1 MERQCL
7 SIFLFIMNRNQQKS
21 YPPKL
26 AFLVFLV
33 DNNIMIIRQEYLN
46 QLRLLKDQKVIKV
59 ITGIR
64 RSGKSTLLELFRD
77 DLKKQNI
84 AKEQIQFFNFEE
96 EKNVD
101 LRDWRK
107 LHQTIEEKL
116 VQNKMNYIFLD
127 EIQKVDHFEE
137 LVNSLFVKKNVD
149 LYITGSNA
157 FLLSS
162 ELATLLT
169 GRYISIHLLPF
180 SFKEY
185 TEMYPDETNYDRLF
199 EKYLN
204 SSSFPEVVR
213 LSKVNEE
220 LTNNY
225 LKDLYNTIV
234 NKDIAKRYNIRNE
247 IDFERT
253 IKFVFDSIGSP
264 LSARNIANTLK
275 NESINVFH
283 GTIIN
288 YLQYLTKSYIIYPVN
303 RYDIKK
309 KKILSTNKKYY
320 VTDLGLRNLLLSN
333 SPKSDMGHR
342 LENVVYL
349 ELLRLNKGKI
359 FVGKNKD
366 SEVDFILQMSNGKRV
381 YYQVAYQVNDR
392 PETLKREL
400 APFFK
405 IKDNY
410 PKILLTM
417 DLVPEEFEG
426 IKKINIVN
434 WLLDKSIENN

>member
-1 MERQCL
+1 
-7 SIFLFIMNRNQQKS
+7 
-21 YPPKL
+21 
-26 AFLVFLV
+26 
-33 DNNIMIIRQEYLN
+33 MIIRQEYLN

-64 RSGKSTLLELFRD
+64 RSGKSTLLELFRE

-220 LTNNY
+220 LANNY
-225 LKDLYNTIV
+225 LKNLYNTIV

-288 YLQYLTKSYIIYPVN
+288 YLQYLTKSYMIYPVN
-303 RYDIKK
+303 RYDIKG
-309 KKILSTNKKYY
+309 KKILITNDKYY
-320 VTDLGLRNLLLSN
+320 VVDLGLRNLLLSD
-333 SPKSDMGHR
+333 SPKSDIGHR

-359 FVGKNKD
+359 FVGKNED

>member
-1 MERQCL
+1 
-7 SIFLFIMNRNQQKS
+7 
-21 YPPKL
+21 
-26 AFLVFLV
+26 
-33 DNNIMIIRQEYLN
+33 MIIRQEYLN

-220 LTNNY
+220 LANNY

-234 NKDIAKRYNIRNE
+234 NKDIAKRYSIRNE

-288 YLQYLTKSYIIYPVN
+288 YLQYLTKSYMIYPVN
-303 RYDIKK
+303 RYDIKG
-309 KKILSTNKKYY
+309 KKILITNDKYY
-320 VTDLGLRNLLLSN
+320 VVDLGLRNLLLSD
-333 SPKSDMGHR
+333 SPKSDIGHR

-359 FVGKNKD
+359 FVGKNED

-417 DLVPEEFEG
+417 DLIPEEFEG

>member
-1 MERQCL
+1 
-7 SIFLFIMNRNQQKS
+7 
-21 YPPKL
+21 
-26 AFLVFLV
+26 
-33 DNNIMIIRQEYLN
+33 MIIRQEYLN

-116 VQNKMNYIFLD
+116 IQNKMNYIFLD

-220 LTNNY
+220 LANNY

-234 NKDIAKRYNIRNE
+234 NKDIAKRYSIRNE

-288 YLQYLTKSYIIYPVN
+288 YLQYLTKSYMIYPVN
-303 RYDIKK
+303 RYDIKG
-309 KKILSTNKKYY
+309 KKILITNDKYY
-320 VTDLGLRNLLLSN
+320 VVDLGLRNLLLN
-333 SPKSDMGHR
+333 DSPKSDIGHR

-359 FVGKNKD
+359 FVGKNED

-426 IKKINIVN
+426 IKKSNIVN

>member
-1 MERQCL
+1 
-7 SIFLFIMNRNQQKS
+7 
-21 YPPKL
+21 
-26 AFLVFLV
+26 
-33 DNNIMIIRQEYLN
+33 MIIRQEYLN

-64 RSGKSTLLELFRD
+64 RSGKSTLLELFRN
-77 DLKKQNI
+77 DLKKQNV

-220 LTNNY
+220 LANNY
-225 LKDLYNTIV
+225 LKDLYNTIA

-288 YLQYLTKSYIIYPVN
+288 YLQYLTKSYMIYPVN

-320 VTDLGLRNLLLSN
+320 VTDLGLRNLLLSD
-333 SPKSDMGHR
+333 SPKSDIDHR

-359 FVGKNKD
+359 FVGKNED

-400 APFFK
+400 ALFFK

>member
-1 MERQCL
+1 
-7 SIFLFIMNRNQQKS
+7 
-21 YPPKL
+21 
-26 AFLVFLV
+26 
-33 DNNIMIIRQEYLN
+33 MIIRQEYLN

-204 SSSFPEVVR
+204 NSSFPEVVR

-220 LTNNY
+220 LANNY

-283 GTIIN
+283 GTIVN
-288 YLQYLTKSYIIYPVN
+288 YLQYLTKSYMIYPVN
-303 RYDIKK
+303 RYDIKG
-309 KKILSTNKKYY
+309 KKILITNDKYY
-320 VTDLGLRNLLLSN
+320 VVDLGLRNLLLSD
-333 SPKSDMGHR
+333 SPKSDIGHR
-342 LENVVYL
+342 LENIIYL

-359 FVGKNKD
+359 FVGKNED
-366 SEVDFILQMSNGKRV
+366 SEVDFILQMPNGKRV

>member
-1 MERQCL
+1 
-7 SIFLFIMNRNQQKS
+7 
-21 YPPKL
+21 
-26 AFLVFLV
+26 
-33 DNNIMIIRQEYLN
+33 MIIRQEYLN

-220 LTNNY
+220 LANNY

-288 YLQYLTKSYIIYPVN
+288 YLQYLTKSYMIYPVN
-303 RYDIKK
+303 RYDIKG
-309 KKILSTNKKYY
+309 KKILITNDKYY
-320 VTDLGLRNLLLSN
+320 VVDLGLRNLLLSDP
-333 SPKSDMGHR
+333 PKSDIGHR

-359 FVGKNKD
+359 FVGKNED
-366 SEVDFILQMSNGKRV
+366 SEVDFILQMPNGKRV

>member
-1 MERQCL
+1 
-7 SIFLFIMNRNQQKS
+7 
-21 YPPKL
+21 
-26 AFLVFLV
+26 
-33 DNNIMIIRQEYLN
+33 MIIRQEYLN

-220 LTNNY
+220 LANNY

-288 YLQYLTKSYIIYPVN
+288 YLQYLTKSYMIYPVN
-303 RYDIKK
+303 RYDIKG
-309 KKILSTNKKYY
+309 KKILITNDKYY
-320 VTDLGLRNLLLSN
+320 VVDLGLRNLLLSD
-333 SPKSDMGHR
+333 SPKSDIGHR

-359 FVGKNKD
+359 FVGKNED

>member
-1 MERQCL
+1 
-7 SIFLFIMNRNQQKS
+7 
-21 YPPKL
+21 
-26 AFLVFLV
+26 
-33 DNNIMIIRQEYLN
+33 MIIRQEYLN

-64 RSGKSTLLELFRD
+64 RSGKSTLLELFRE

-127 EIQKVDHFEE
+127 EIQKVEHFEE

-220 LTNNY
+220 LANNY

-283 GTIIN
+283 GTIVN
-288 YLQYLTKSYIIYPVN
+288 YLQYLTKSYMIYPVN
-303 RYDIKK
+303 RYDIKG
-309 KKILSTNKKYY
+309 KKILITNDKYY
-320 VTDLGLRNLLLSN
+320 VVDLGLRNLLLSD
-333 SPKSDMGHR
+333 SPKSDIGHR

-359 FVGKNKD
+359 FVGKNED

>member
-7 SIFLFIMNRNQQKS
+7 SIFLFIVGYGKQKS

-26 AFLVFLV
+26 AFLAFLV

-107 LHQTIEEKL
+107 LHQTIEKKL

-220 LTNNY
+220 LANNY

-275 NESINVFH
+275 NKSINVFH

-288 YLQYLTKSYIIYPVN
+288 YLQYLTKSYMIYPVN
-303 RYDIKK
+303 RYDIKG
-309 KKILSTNKKYY
+309 KKILITNDKYY
-320 VTDLGLRNLLLSN
+320 VVDLGLRNLLLSDP
-333 SPKSDMGHR
+333 PKSDIGHR

-359 FVGKNKD
+359 FVGKNED

>member
-1 MERQCL
+1 MGRQCL
-7 SIFLFIMNRNQQKS
+7 SIFLFIVNYGKQKS

-64 RSGKSTLLELFRD
+64 RSGKSTLLELFRE

-96 EKNVD
+96 EKNVN

-204 SSSFPEVVR
+204 SSSFSEVVR

-220 LTNNY
+220 LANNY

-234 NKDIAKRYNIRNE
+234 NKDIAKRYSIRNE

-359 FVGKNKD
+359 FVGKNED

>member
-1 MERQCL
+1 MGRHSL

-220 LTNNY
+220 LANNY

-359 FVGKNKD
+359 FVGKNED

>member
-1 MERQCL
+1 
-7 SIFLFIMNRNQQKS
+7 
-21 YPPKL
+21 
-26 AFLVFLV
+26 
-33 DNNIMIIRQEYLN
+33 MIIRQEYLN

-64 RSGKSTLLELFRD
+64 RSGKSTLLELFRE

-96 EKNVD
+96 EKNVN

-220 LTNNY
+220 LENNY

-234 NKDIAKRYNIRNE
+234 NKDIAKKYNIRNE
-247 IDFERT
+247 IVFERT

-288 YLQYLTKSYIIYPVN
+288 YLQYLTKSYMIYPVN
-303 RYDIKK
+303 RYDIKG
-309 KKILSTNKKYY
+309 KKILITNDKYY
-320 VTDLGLRNLLLSN
+320 VVDLGLRNLLLSDP
-333 SPKSDMGHR
+333 PKSDIGHR

-359 FVGKNKD
+359 FVGKNED
-366 SEVDFILQMSNGKRV
+366 SEVDFILQMPNGKRV

-417 DLVPEEFEG
+417 DLIPEEFEG

>member
-1 MERQCL
+1 
-7 SIFLFIMNRNQQKS
+7 
-21 YPPKL
+21 
-26 AFLVFLV
+26 
-33 DNNIMIIRQEYLN
+33 MIIRQEYLN

-64 RSGKSTLLELFRD
+64 RSGKSTLLELFRE

-96 EKNVD
+96 EKNVN

-220 LTNNY
+220 LANNY

-288 YLQYLTKSYIIYPVN
+288 YLQYLTKSYMIYPVN
-303 RYDIKK
+303 RYDIKG
-309 KKILSTNKKYY
+309 KKILITNNKYY
-320 VTDLGLRNLLLSN
+320 VVDLGLRNLLLSDP
-333 SPKSDMGHR
+333 PKSDIGHR

-359 FVGKNKD
+359 FVGKNED

-434 WLLDKSIENN
+434 WLLDKSIENS

>member
-1 MERQCL
+1 
-7 SIFLFIMNRNQQKS
+7 
-21 YPPKL
+21 
-26 AFLVFLV
+26 
-33 DNNIMIIRQEYLN
+33 MIIRQEYLN

-84 AKEQIQFFNFEE
+84 AKGQIQFFNFEE

-220 LTNNY
+220 LANNY

-283 GTIIN
+283 GTIVN
-288 YLQYLTKSYIIYPVN
+288 YLQYLTKSYMIYPVN
-303 RYDIKK
+303 RYDIKG
-309 KKILSTNKKYY
+309 KKILITNDKYY
-320 VTDLGLRNLLLSN
+320 VVDLGLRNLLLSD
-333 SPKSDMGHR
+333 SPKSDIGHR

-359 FVGKNKD
+359 FVGKNED

-417 DLVPEEFEG
+417 DLIPEEFEG

>member
-1 MERQCL
+1 
-7 SIFLFIMNRNQQKS
+7 
-21 YPPKL
+21 
-26 AFLVFLV
+26 
-33 DNNIMIIRQEYLN
+33 MIIRQEYLN

-149 LYITGSNA
+149 LYIIGSNA

-220 LTNNY
+220 LANNY

-234 NKDIAKRYNIRNE
+234 NKDIAKRYSIRNE

-288 YLQYLTKSYIIYPVN
+288 YLQYLTKSYMIYPVN
-303 RYDIKK
+303 RYDIKG
-309 KKILSTNKKYY
+309 KKILITNDKYY
-320 VTDLGLRNLLLSN
+320 VVDLGLRNLLLSD
-333 SPKSDMGHR
+333 SPKSDIGHR

-359 FVGKNKD
+359 FVGKNED

>member
-1 MERQCL
+1 
-7 SIFLFIMNRNQQKS
+7 
-21 YPPKL
+21 
-26 AFLVFLV
+26 
-33 DNNIMIIRQEYLN
+33 MIIRQEYLN

-116 VQNKMNYIFLD
+116 IQNKMNYIFLD

-220 LTNNY
+220 LANNY

-234 NKDIAKRYNIRNE
+234 NKDIAKRYSIRNE

-288 YLQYLTKSYIIYPVN
+288 YLQYLTKSYMIYPVN
-303 RYDIKK
+303 RYDIKG
-309 KKILSTNKKYY
+309 KKILITNDKYY
-320 VTDLGLRNLLLSN
+320 VVDLGLRNLLLSD
-333 SPKSDMGHR
+333 SPKSDIGHR

-359 FVGKNKD
+359 FVGKNED
-366 SEVDFILQMSNGKRV
+366 SEVDFILQMPNGKRV

>member
-1 MERQCL
+1 
-7 SIFLFIMNRNQQKS
+7 
-21 YPPKL
+21 
-26 AFLVFLV
+26 
-33 DNNIMIIRQEYLN
+33 MIIRQEYLN

-220 LTNNY
+220 LANNY

-234 NKDIAKRYNIRNE
+234 NKDIAKRYSIRNE

-288 YLQYLTKSYIIYPVN
+288 YLQYLTKSYMIYPVN
-303 RYDIKK
+303 RYDIKG
-309 KKILSTNKKYY
+309 KKILITNDKYY
-320 VTDLGLRNLLLSN
+320 VVDLGLRNLLLSD
-333 SPKSDMGHR
+333 SPKSDIGHR

-359 FVGKNKD
+359 FVGKNED
-366 SEVDFILQMSNGKRV
+366 SEVDFILQMPNGKRV

>member
-1 MERQCL
+1 MEGQCF
-7 SIFLFIMNRNQQKS
+7 SIFLFIVNYGKQKS

-33 DNNIMIIRQEYLN
+33 DNNITIIRQEYLN

-220 LTNNY
+220 LANNY

-253 IKFVFDSIGSP
+253 IKFVFDSTGSP

-288 YLQYLTKSYIIYPVN
+288 YLQYLTKSYMIYPVN

-320 VTDLGLRNLLLSN
+320 VTDLGLRNLLLSD
-333 SPKSDMGHR
+333 SPKLDIGHC

-359 FVGKNKD
+359 FVGKNED

>member
-1 MERQCL
+1 
-7 SIFLFIMNRNQQKS
+7 
-21 YPPKL
+21 
-26 AFLVFLV
+26 
-33 DNNIMIIRQEYLN
+33 MIIRQEYLN

-64 RSGKSTLLELFRD
+64 RSGKSTLLELFRE

-101 LRDWRK
+101 LRNWRK

-220 LTNNY
+220 LANNY

-283 GTIIN
+283 GTIVN
-288 YLQYLTKSYIIYPVN
+288 YLQYLTKSYMIYPVN
-303 RYDIKK
+303 RYDIKG
-309 KKILSTNKKYY
+309 KKILITNDKYY
-320 VTDLGLRNLLLSN
+320 VVDLGLRNLLLSD
-333 SPKSDMGHR
+333 SPKSDIGHR

-359 FVGKNKD
+359 FVGKNED

>member
-1 MERQCL
+1 
-7 SIFLFIMNRNQQKS
+7 MNRNQQKS

-64 RSGKSTLLELFRD
+64 RSGKSTLLELFRE

-127 EIQKVDHFEE
+127 KIQKVDHFEE

-220 LTNNY
+220 LANNY

-320 VTDLGLRNLLLSN
+320 VTDLGLRNLLLSD
-333 SPKSDMGHR
+333 SPKSDIGHR

-359 FVGKNKD
+359 FVGKNED

-426 IKKINIVN
+426 IKKINVVN

>member
-1 MERQCL
+1 
-7 SIFLFIMNRNQQKS
+7 
-21 YPPKL
+21 
-26 AFLVFLV
+26 
-33 DNNIMIIRQEYLN
+33 MIIRQEYLN

-101 LRDWRK
+101 LRNWRK

-220 LTNNY
+220 LANNY

-283 GTIIN
+283 GTIVN
-288 YLQYLTKSYIIYPVN
+288 YLQYLTKSYMIYPVN
-303 RYDIKK
+303 RYDIKG
-309 KKILSTNKKYY
+309 KKILITNDKYY
-320 VTDLGLRNLLLSN
+320 VVDLGLRNLLLSD
-333 SPKSDMGHR
+333 SPKSDIGHR
-342 LENVVYL
+342 LENIIYL

-359 FVGKNKD
+359 FVGKNED

>member
-1 MERQCL
+1 M
-7 SIFLFIMNRNQQKS
+7 
-21 YPPKL
+21 
-26 AFLVFLV
+26 
-33 DNNIMIIRQEYLN
+33 
-46 QLRLLKDQKVIKV
+46 
-59 ITGIR
+59 
-64 RSGKSTLLELFRD
+64 
-77 DLKKQNI
+77 KK
-84 AKEQIQFFNFEE
+84 K
-96 EKNVD
+96 KNVD

-220 LTNNY
+220 LANNY

-264 LSARNIANTLK
+264 L
-275 NESINVFH
+275 
-283 GTIIN
+283 
-288 YLQYLTKSYIIYPVN
+288 
-303 RYDIKK
+303 
-309 KKILSTNKKYY
+309 
-320 VTDLGLRNLLLSN
+320 LLA
-333 SPKSDMGHR
+333 
-342 LENVVYL
+342 
-349 ELLRLNKGKI
+349 I
-359 FVGKNKD
+359 
-366 SEVDFILQMSNGKRV
+366 
-381 YYQVAYQVNDR
+381 
-392 PETLKREL
+392 
-400 APFFK
+400 
-405 IKDNY
+405 
-410 PKILLTM
+410 
-417 DLVPEEFEG
+417 
-426 IKKINIVN
+426 
-434 WLLDKSIENN
+434 

>member
-1 MERQCL
+1 MERHSL

-59 ITGIR
+59 ITGIH
-64 RSGKSTLLELFRD
+64 RSGKSTLLELFRE

-96 EKNVD
+96 EKNVN

-149 LYITGSNA
+149 LYITGPNA

-220 LTNNY
+220 LANNY

-288 YLQYLTKSYIIYPVN
+288 YLQYLTKSYMIYPVN
-303 RYDIKK
+303 RYDIKG
-309 KKILSTNKKYY
+309 KKILITNDKYY
-320 VTDLGLRNLLLSN
+320 VVDLGLRNLLLSDP
-333 SPKSDMGHR
+333 PKSDIGHR

-359 FVGKNKD
+359 FVGKNED
-366 SEVDFILQMSNGKRV
+366 SEVDFILQMPNGKRV

>member
-1 MERQCL
+1 
-7 SIFLFIMNRNQQKS
+7 
-21 YPPKL
+21 
-26 AFLVFLV
+26 
-33 DNNIMIIRQEYLN
+33 MIIRQEYLN

-96 EKNVD
+96 EKNVN

-116 VQNKMNYIFLD
+116 IQNKMNYIFLD

-157 FLLSS
+157 LLLSS

-220 LTNNY
+220 LANNY

-275 NESINVFH
+275 NENINVFH

-288 YLQYLTKSYIIYPVN
+288 YLQYLTKSYMIYPVN
-303 RYDIKK
+303 RYDIKG
-309 KKILSTNKKYY
+309 KKILITNDKYY
-320 VTDLGLRNLLLSN
+320 VVDLGLRNLLLSDP
-333 SPKSDMGHR
+333 PKSDIGHR

-359 FVGKNKD
+359 FVGKNED
-366 SEVDFILQMSNGKRV
+366 SEVDFILQMPNGKRV

>member
-1 MERQCL
+1 
-7 SIFLFIMNRNQQKS
+7 
-21 YPPKL
+21 
-26 AFLVFLV
+26 
-33 DNNIMIIRQEYLN
+33 MIIRQEYLN

-96 EKNVD
+96 EKNVN

-204 SSSFPEVVR
+204 SSSFPEVIR

-220 LTNNY
+220 LANNY

-303 RYDIKK
+303 RYNIKK

-359 FVGKNKD
+359 FVGKNED

>member
-1 MERQCL
+1 
-7 SIFLFIMNRNQQKS
+7 
-21 YPPKL
+21 
-26 AFLVFLV
+26 
-33 DNNIMIIRQEYLN
+33 MIIRQEYLN

-64 RSGKSTLLELFRD
+64 RSGKSTLLELFRE

-96 EKNVD
+96 EKNVN

-220 LTNNY
+220 LANNY

-288 YLQYLTKSYIIYPVN
+288 YLQYLTKSYMIYPVN
-303 RYDIKK
+303 RYDIKG
-309 KKILSTNKKYY
+309 KKILITNDKYY
-320 VTDLGLRNLLLSN
+320 VVDLGLRNLLLSD
-333 SPKSDMGHR
+333 SPKSDIGHR
-342 LENVVYL
+342 LENIIYL

-359 FVGKNKD
+359 FVGKNED
-366 SEVDFILQMSNGKRV
+366 SEVDFILQMPNGKRV

>member
-1 MERQCL
+1 
-7 SIFLFIMNRNQQKS
+7 
-21 YPPKL
+21 
-26 AFLVFLV
+26 
-33 DNNIMIIRQEYLN
+33 MIIRQEYLN

-116 VQNKMNYIFLD
+116 IQNKMNYIFLD

-220 LTNNY
+220 LANNY

-234 NKDIAKRYNIRNE
+234 NKDIAKRYSIRNG

-264 LSARNIANTLK
+264 LSARNIANALK

-288 YLQYLTKSYIIYPVN
+288 YLQYLTKSYMIYPVN
-303 RYDIKK
+303 RYDIKG
-309 KKILSTNKKYY
+309 KKILITNDKYY
-320 VTDLGLRNLLLSN
+320 VVDLGLRNLLLSD
-333 SPKSDMGHR
+333 SPKSDIGHR

-359 FVGKNKD
+359 FVGKNED

-392 PETLKREL
+392 PEALKREL

-417 DLVPEEFEG
+417 DLIPEEFEG

>member
-1 MERQCL
+1 
-7 SIFLFIMNRNQQKS
+7 
-21 YPPKL
+21 
-26 AFLVFLV
+26 
-33 DNNIMIIRQEYLN
+33 MIIRQEYLN

-116 VQNKMNYIFLD
+116 IQNKMNYIFLD

-220 LTNNY
+220 LANNY

-234 NKDIAKRYNIRNE
+234 NKDIAKRYSIRNE

-288 YLQYLTKSYIIYPVN
+288 YLQYLTKSYMIYSVN
-303 RYDIKK
+303 RYDIKG
-309 KKILSTNKKYY
+309 KKILITNNKYY
-320 VTDLGLRNLLLSN
+320 IVDLGLRNLLLSDP
-333 SPKSDMGHR
+333 PKSDIGHR

-359 FVGKNKD
+359 FVGKNED
-366 SEVDFILQMSNGKRV
+366 SEVDFILQMPNGN
-381 YYQVAYQVNDR
+381 QVAYQVNDR

>member
-7 SIFLFIMNRNQQKS
+7 SIFLFIVNYNKQKS

-33 DNNIMIIRQEYLN
+33 DNNIMIVRQEYLN

-64 RSGKSTLLELFRD
+64 RSGKSTLLELFRN
-77 DLKKQNI
+77 DLKKQDI

-185 TEMYPDETNYDRLF
+185 TEMHPDETNYDRLF

-204 SSSFPEVVR
+204 SSSFPEVVK

-220 LTNNY
+220 LANNY

-288 YLQYLTKSYIIYPVN
+288 YLQYLTKSYMIYPVN

-320 VTDLGLRNLLLSN
+320 VTDLGLRNLLLSD
-333 SPKSDMGHR
+333 SPKSDIGHR

-359 FVGKNKD
+359 FVGKNED

>member
-1 MERQCL
+1 
-7 SIFLFIMNRNQQKS
+7 
-21 YPPKL
+21 
-26 AFLVFLV
+26 
-33 DNNIMIIRQEYLN
+33 MIIRQEYLN

-59 ITGIR
+59 TTGIR

-107 LHQTIEEKL
+107 LHQTIEEEL

-220 LTNNY
+220 LANNY

-253 IKFVFDSIGSP
+253 IKFVFDSTGSP

-288 YLQYLTKSYIIYPVN
+288 YLQYLTKSYMIYPVN

-359 FVGKNKD
+359 FVGKNED

>member
-7 SIFLFIMNRNQQKS
+7 FIFLFIMNRNQQKS

-220 LTNNY
+220 LANNY

-283 GTIIN
+283 GTIVN
-288 YLQYLTKSYIIYPVN
+288 YLQYLTKSYMIYPVN
-303 RYDIKK
+303 RYDIKG
-309 KKILSTNKKYY
+309 KKILITNDKYY
-320 VTDLGLRNLLLSN
+320 VVDLGLRNLLLSD
-333 SPKSDMGHR
+333 SPKSDIGHR
-342 LENVVYL
+342 LENIIYL

-359 FVGKNKD
+359 FVGKNED
-366 SEVDFILQMSNGKRV
+366 SEVDFILQMPNGKRV

>member
-1 MERQCL
+1 
-7 SIFLFIMNRNQQKS
+7 
-21 YPPKL
+21 
-26 AFLVFLV
+26 
-33 DNNIMIIRQEYLN
+33 MIIRQEYLN

-116 VQNKMNYIFLD
+116 IQNKMNYIFLD

-220 LTNNY
+220 LANSY

-283 GTIIN
+283 GTIVN
-288 YLQYLTKSYIIYPVN
+288 YLQYLTKSYMIYPVN
-303 RYDIKK
+303 RYNIKK

-359 FVGKNKD
+359 FVGKNED

>member
-1 MERQCL
+1 
-7 SIFLFIMNRNQQKS
+7 
-21 YPPKL
+21 
-26 AFLVFLV
+26 
-33 DNNIMIIRQEYLN
+33 MIIRQEYLN

-127 EIQKVDHFEE
+127 EIQKVAHFEE

-220 LTNNY
+220 LANNY

-264 LSARNIANTLK
+264 LSARNIANALK

-288 YLQYLTKSYIIYPVN
+288 YLQYLTKSYMIYPVN

-320 VTDLGLRNLLLSN
+320 VTDLGLRNLLLSD
-333 SPKSDMGHR
+333 SPKSDIGHR

-359 FVGKNKD
+359 FVGKNED

-417 DLVPEEFEG
+417 DLIPEEFEG